1 VAKPKLAALKSF
13 ITDGGCN
20 TFVWWEKAEILQQLP
35 FNPFPFGHTIAV
47 MSDATLGRQTA
58 FISLFGSLNFAIE
71 MGVIDGALDST
82 ALYFI
87 DPLADHPPNDIVDKR
102 YDKALVDIIKPN
114 PLQRHLVDMVQLGQ
128 ADQLQNLMARIER
141 KAFDSETES
150 WLHAINRDRGDAKRL
165 IEIVRHGVE
174 SNQNKIYRLL
184 QYVAEEA
191 PQSANGQGMLR
202 RIFAASVERSIENPA
217 ELTPLAA
224 KCLEA
229 AMLAVIREIAM
240 RAAKDAITPD
250 DLFEILSS
258 GLGAALVGEAAMTI
272 MVGLL
277 LPDASLPFV

>member
-1 VAKPKLAALKSF
+1 
-13 ITDGGCN
+13 
-20 TFVWWEKAEILQQLP
+20 
-35 FNPFPFGHTIAV
+35 
-47 MSDATLGRQTA
+47 
-58 FISLFGSLNFAIE
+58 
-71 MGVIDGALDST
+71 
-82 ALYFI
+82 
-87 DPLADHPPNDIVDKR
+87 
-102 YDKALVDIIKPN
+102 
-114 PLQRHLVDMVQLGQ
+114 
-128 ADQLQNLMARIER
+128 
-141 KAFDSETES
+141 
-150 WLHAINRDRGDAKRL
+150 
-165 IEIVRHGVE
+165 
-174 SNQNKIYRLL
+174 
-184 QYVAEEA
+184 
-191 PQSANGQGMLR
+191 MLR